1 MKPPTRW
8 RPEMP
13 ISAMANLASMD
24 EGAAGRAPGRG
35 FCSGIPA
42 PILGH
47 VNGIPLAYLRF
58 PPQAR
63 KRKVPWYRAQH
74 AEPAIPPAFTGRGP
88 LAFHHEG
95 EGLRPFRQKDGLC
108 LCLVRHHTL
117 VLILRLTMFNS
128 ARGGR

>member
-1 MKPPTRW
+1 
-8 RPEMP
+8 
-13 ISAMANLASMD
+13 
-24 EGAAGRAPGRG
+24 
-35 FCSGIPA
+35 PA
-42 PILGH
+42 PILCH
-47 VNGIPLAYLRF
+47 LDCIPPAYLRF

-128 ARGGR
+128 ARGGRAPASRRRGAAEPPQAASSVAVSPEQVEAPPNL